1 MMDSNILISLIIQID
16 KNDSFYQIENNLKRF
31 QKYLK
36 NNFTFYEIIV
46 IPNSINFLSHEEC
59 SFLIKSFTN
68 LVVISPVEA
77 IDEDLGIRIGVE
89 NSIGEKVITC
99 FYDTSIDDLNKITKY
114 NSNDILIGVFEN
126 KSSKIR
132 SLLNKKCGFRDY
144 KKTNNIICLS
154 RSHINILLA
163 QYNNNRTFIF
173 IHDLLK
179 LSFKR
184 QVVVL
189 DARARKMGFIFNLLK
204 IARLLY
210 NNHLLKI
217 ILFLELIAFTS
228 ILFMLLDFKSKYFL
242 DIEIV
247 SNILFKLLTLSS
259 LFLLVSLVCVKLL
272 RKTNKTNKTNYNFY
286 RSNFNYLTKLNVE

>member
-1 MMDSNILISLIIQID
+1 MKDSNILISLIIQID

-31 QKYLK
+31 HKYLK
-36 NNFTFYEIIV
+36 DSFTFYEIIV

-68 LVVISPVEA
+68 LVVISPVES

-126 KSSKIR
+126 KSSKMR

-163 QYNNNRTFIF
+163 QYNNNRTFI
-173 IHDLLK
+173 
-179 LSFKR
+179 
-184 QVVVL
+184 
-189 DARARKMGFIFNLLK
+189 
-204 IARLLY
+204 
-210 NNHLLKI
+210 
-217 ILFLELIAFTS
+217 
-228 ILFMLLDFKSKYFL
+228 
-242 DIEIV
+242 
-247 SNILFKLLTLSS
+247 
-259 LFLLVSLVCVKLL
+259 
-272 RKTNKTNKTNYNFY
+272 
-286 RSNFNYLTKLNVE
+286 